1 MFKPCVEFFVLHA
14 GLFIQVYVQ
23 VYECLQGFI
32 GGFQPFSRG
41 KEKARIQRFIVKIRA
56 YDGAGYESRTRH
68 LLLGKQSL
76 YRMS

>member
-32 GGFQPFSRG
+32 GGFQPFSRA
-41 KEKARIQRFIVKIRA
+41 KKK
-56 YDGAGYESRTRH
+56 
-68 LLLGKQSL
+68 LGFNVLSL
-76 YRMS
+76 KSELMMERDTSLELATYCLGSSHSTG